1 MLITAT
7 EFKNN
12 LGKYLELSSTED
24 ILISKN
30 GRIASKL
37 TNPFTDRLEVAQSLI
52 GILPSSA
59 SVEEAR
65 DARLERRWQQ

>member
-1 MLITAT
+1 MIITAT

-37 TNPFTDRLEVAQSLI
+37 TNPFTDRLEVARSLI
-52 GILPSSA
+52 GILPSTVSA
-59 SVEEAR
+59 EDAR
-65 DARLERRWQQ
+65 NARLERRWQR